1 MYSGNNCRSKNFGRT
16 NSSKRHSTEEEW
28 RKIPITFT
36 QDKYVQE
43 AENVIKEL
51 KDKNFKCY
59 NKVTK
64 KKEKDTLTTNQIR
77 NLLSLT
83 STIYDETLNQGAQSV
98 TDRLAYLRIQ
108 FVYQSGRNA
117 AVKKL
122 VELADILNI
131 LSQVQQKKD
140 KQLIIRF
147 CHYMEAL
154 VAYFKYYGG
163 KD

>member
-1 MYSGNNCRSKNFGRT
+1 MNSGNNYRS
-16 NSSKRHSTEEEW
+16 NSFNRPNHSRRYPTEEW
-28 RKIPITFT
+28 KQIPITFT
-36 QDKYVQE
+36 EDKYVQE

-51 KDKNFKCY
+51 ADKNFECF
-59 NKVTK
+59 NQGTRK
-64 KKEKDTLTTNQIR
+64 KDKLTTSQIR

-83 STIYDETLNQGAQSV
+83 STIYDEALNQGAQSV
-98 TDRLAYLRIQ
+98 TDKLAYLRIQ
-108 FVYQSGRNA
+108 FVYQSGRNT

-147 CHYMEAL
+147 CHYIEAL

>member
-1 MYSGNNCRSKNFGRT
+1 MYSGNNYRS
-16 NSSKRHSTEEEW
+16 NSFNRPNNSRRYPTEKW
-28 RKIPITFT
+28 KQIPITFT
-36 QDKYVQE
+36 EDKYVLE

-51 KDKNFKCY
+51 EDKNFECF
-59 NKVTK
+59 NKGTRK
-64 KKEKDTLTTNQIR
+64 KDKLTTNQIR

-98 TDRLAYLRIQ
+98 TDKLAYLRIQ